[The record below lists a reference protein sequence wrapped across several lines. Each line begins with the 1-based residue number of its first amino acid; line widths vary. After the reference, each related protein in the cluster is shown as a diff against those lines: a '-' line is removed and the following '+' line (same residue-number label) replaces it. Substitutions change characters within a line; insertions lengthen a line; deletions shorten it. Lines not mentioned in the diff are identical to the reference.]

1 MKIQRFTG
9 TISFLPGKIFV
20 HNMGIQAIN
29 TTTDRAILK
38 DNELIISINP
48 VNNQASGVLK
58 LLTSDAIKFT
68 GFFTYA
74 GKEQP
79 EADTVLEYYDN
90 EKSAILLGEW
100 TEDAQT
106 YTCLISLI
114 KVSQF
119 PETTNSNM
127 LKFI

>member
-58 LLTSDAIKFT
+58 LLTSDAIRFT
-68 GFFTYA
+68 GFFHLCRKRTA
-74 GKEQP
+74 RGK
-79 EADTVLEYYDN
+79 Y
-90 EKSAILLGEW
+90 SIRILRQRIIRYSSG
-100 TEDAQT
+100 
-106 YTCLISLI
+106 
-114 KVSQF
+114 
-119 PETTNSNM
+119 
-127 LKFI
+127 